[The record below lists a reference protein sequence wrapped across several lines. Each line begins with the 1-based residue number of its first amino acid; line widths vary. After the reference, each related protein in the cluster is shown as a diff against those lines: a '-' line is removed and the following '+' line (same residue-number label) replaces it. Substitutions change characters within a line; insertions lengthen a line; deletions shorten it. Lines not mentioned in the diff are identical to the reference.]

1 MSHNNLEDYYALN
14 FALKNNPNHT
24 WTIQEIEDL
33 IPFERDIYV
42 DMLIQYLE
50 MKKQA
55 EKE

>member
-1 MSHNNLEDYYALN
+1 MSHNTLEDYYALN
-14 FALKNNPNHT
+14 FALKNNPDSI
-24 WTIQEIEDL
+24 WTVQEIEEL